1 MPTDCDRL
9 ARRAICAWQACTGRS
24 CSGCLRRPSARPHA
38 GFRFLDL
45 SETWPGLAC
54 AHSPGGGVGTGG
66 ASTHASA
73 VIASASDEAI
83 PVGSRMCQTRPTDVG
98 PLFPDNDKI
107 SHSSLMTRWAN
118 FRLMHR
124 SKWHRSYSITSSA
137 RARTFGGISRPSASA
152 VLRFTTSSNRV
163 GCSIGRSPGLEP
175 VSILS
180 TYEAARRHIAVLLA
194 P

>member
-1 MPTDCDRL
+1 MASMHWPIVLRMSPQAISAFARASTRP
-9 ARRAICAWQACTGRS
+9 RRAHRGTRLSWS
-24 CSGCLRRPSARPHA
+24 VNPCSRRR
-38 GFRFLDL
+38 
-45 SETWPGLAC
+45 
-54 AHSPGGGVGTGG
+54 G

-83 PVGSRMCQTRPTDVG
+83 PVGSRMSQTRPTDVG

-107 SHSSLMTRWAN
+107 SHGSEMTRWAN